1 MESGKHLRGPSEQS
15 ICLLIFT
22 IHMPFRFSG
31 GFSVHLRFVLLLS
44 SSRSH
49 LSFFSLLSP
58 SWPLFR
64 WTDRSTR
71 FHSCLSHWGRQR
83 CRYPSSLSVP
93 LSLLV
98 APALAIPMSVHVS
111 SLPFLTPFFFPFL
124 IIFFYSPH
132 LIHTPFLSSP
142 HSW

>member
-1 MESGKHLRGPSEQS
+1 
-15 ICLLIFT
+15 
-22 IHMPFRFSG
+22 
-31 GFSVHLRFVLLLS
+31 
-44 SSRSH
+44 
-49 LSFFSLLSP
+49 
-58 SWPLFR
+58 
-64 WTDRSTR
+64 
-71 FHSCLSHWGRQR
+71 
-83 CRYPSSLSVP
+83 VP